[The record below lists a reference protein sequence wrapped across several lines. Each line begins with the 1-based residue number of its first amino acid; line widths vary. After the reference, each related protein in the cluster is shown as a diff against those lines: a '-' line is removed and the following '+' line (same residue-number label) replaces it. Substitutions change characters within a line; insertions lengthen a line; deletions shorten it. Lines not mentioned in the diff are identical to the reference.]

1 MTPWGLK
8 RFRWESNQGPLHALA
23 CISSEGRV
31 PRTVSHCLPGR
42 MGTPGRSSTN
52 VPQTAGWRRWTP
64 ETQGPGSGLASSSDL
79 TASFPGQFLRNPLA
93 QGHKRTCTRCS
104 RKQCLHEWKTGTRYP
119 RAGKGGSVML
129 DSPES
134 ASCECLGG
142 KQCRACGCG
151 QVTET
156 ASIDGAAAKPIS
168 T

>member
-1 MTPWGLK
+1 MGIQPGAASCSGLH
-8 RFRWESNQGPLHALA
+8 L
-23 CISSEGRV
+23 V
-31 PRTVSHCLPGR
+31 
-42 MGTPGRSSTN
+42 GRSGAKDS
-52 VPQTAGWRRWTP
+52 VPLSSREDGHSRKEQHKRASDCWLETLDTRDTGTWVRAGI
-64 ETQGPGSGLASSSDL
+64 SSDL
-79 TASFPGQFLRNPLA
+79 TSSFPGQLLRNPLA
-93 QGHKRTCTRCS
+93 QGHRRTCTRCS

-134 ASCECLGG
+134 AACECLGG
-142 KQCRACGCG
+142 KRCRACGCG